1 MDQLCIML
9 LSGFYLFI
17 GFVGLLSKRMKA
29 GYYLFLLLHC
39 TITSSIIGPFWG
51 QGVTFV
57 LVLISAIV
65 IYFGCNRNLLDVILS
80 LLGYLVAILVNHL
93 CSVPL
98 SLLGISLHEV
108 QTYYPI
114 PFLIAVTCI
123 TFILFFP
130 INKYFIQ
137 PKLYFLQSA
146 PVLIHRLF
154 LLELFLG
161 IVLITANFVYGERY
175 QYPTNVLAF
184 NGAMIAAFTLCTMI
198 LFFSLYQIF
207 QKNHELTMRE
217 KELDIMREYMENME
231 KFYDDLR
238 IYRHDSRNILATLQS
253 YIDSDDNTRLR
264 TYFYEKILPSQTP
277 LSHNG
282 FTLGKLHHMKVTP
295 VKSILYSKIIT
306 ALNKGLNLTLELEE
320 PIEEIPMD
328 ILDLCQILG
337 ILLDNSIEAACSSP
351 EKILMIT
358 IASTSKNIV
367 FILTNSTLP
376 ITVPISRLLE
386 KKFTTKEGHDG
397 LGLYTVSQITNALD
411 NVTYS
416 FDAGRMF
423 RQIIEIRKDN

>member
-1 MDQLCIML
+1 
-9 LSGFYLFI
+9 
-17 GFVGLLSKRMKA
+17 
-29 GYYLFLLLHC
+29 
-39 TITSSIIGPFWG
+39 
-51 QGVTFV
+51 
-57 LVLISAIV
+57 
-65 IYFGCNRNLLDVILS
+65 
-80 LLGYLVAILVNHL
+80 
-93 CSVPL
+93 
-98 SLLGISLHEV
+98 
-108 QTYYPI
+108 
-114 PFLIAVTCI
+114 
-123 TFILFFP
+123 
-130 INKYFIQ
+130 
-137 PKLYFLQSA
+137 
-146 PVLIHRLF
+146 
-154 LLELFLG
+154 
-161 IVLITANFVYGERY
+161 
-175 QYPTNVLAF
+175 
-184 NGAMIAAFTLCTMI
+184 
-198 LFFSLYQIF
+198 
-207 QKNHELTMRE
+207 
-217 KELDIMREYMENME
+217 MREYMENME